1 MLDKKVS
8 ETAIWEGSIPT
19 DSNTPTV
26 APQMQTQPQMMFC
39 YKCNNVIPGDSKFCP
54 CCRTELYVLCPKC
67 GVQYSS
73 QYQIC
78 SQCGTDRLEY
88 LQLQMKEQERIAA
101 TELEERLRKEKLE
114 RKRREEL
121 ERQEREAAAK
131 LEQRLRKEELERK
144 QREKLRQQQWE
155 TFQYQ
160 NAQIKN
166 TKEYQSTYSIL
177 KEALEST
184 RWKHTL
190 CVFDTNMREHFIRK
204 YISKK
209 GCDYDQYMLDH
220 ILNWINCSFYQFTYD
235 VLNNLSELCITAY
248 RDKNGMPK
256 TYDQ

>member
-1 MLDKKVS
+1 MNNKVS
-8 ETAIWEGSIPT
+8 EKAIWEDSI
-19 DSNTPTV
+19 TPDNETSSLGTHIQ
-26 APQMQTQPQMMFC
+26 PQSQMMFC
-39 YKCNNVIPGDSKFCP
+39 YKCNNIIPSNSKFCP
-54 CCRTELYVLCPKC
+54 CCNVVLFATCPKC
-67 GVQYSS
+67 GVKYSS
-73 QYQIC
+73 QYLIC
-78 SQCGTDRLEY
+78 NQCGTDRLEY

-220 ILNWINCSFYQFTYD
+220 ILNRINCSFYQFTYD